1 MNVNQYLEN
10 LEQNRSK
17 IYYVS
22 LFFLFCLPWFIFLNL
37 PLINEDIHV
46 LEWHKPEGFFDIFQ
60 SFYEKIVGGYYW
72 RPVTYLSY
80 SFTKVIYGEN
90 AIYYRLFNMFLHAGN
105 AFLLYNILRI
115 LNISINVRFL
125 VSLIFAWSYQNLY
138 AVVWIPGRT
147 DALVLFF
154 LLNICILLFTS
165 SSYKTLKV
173 SVSFL
178 LAVLSKEI
186 AYAGLFLPF
195 LIYYYDPKILN
206 KKEVLKFTSIFA
218 SIILFTILYRNFV
231 IGGVPFQSQNFADI
245 SFVGVLESFLIYPAL
260 SFFTADHLETIFFM
274 AKDNPWNLLKITII
288 VIIFLTIIFYRIL
301 LNKKG
306 AKKGVWGLLWY
317 LAFIAP
323 ALTTLNQ
330 WYTYI
335 PMVGILIF
343 FAFLFNHTSNK
354 SVLILVVAYL
364 LASIFLIINEKQDR
378 EIASKKFSEIRKSM
392 KKIDNISDRV
402 AFFCLPDKIE
412 RVNTLKIGFTLIFN
426 KFSNDSLKEFT
437 DDLRCE
443 LNENAKIELV
453 HNTKDSLEFNLING
467 RFLIRGGR
475 SRAVPID
482 EEILR
487 ENQYYKIKI
496 RNGIEDDT
504 LKANAILYPK
514 HNDIQQFYYNGI
526 EILEL
531 ENRN

>member
-1 MNVNQYLEN
+1 
-10 LEQNRSK
+10 
-17 IYYVS
+17 
-22 LFFLFCLPWFIFLNL
+22 
-37 PLINEDIHV
+37 
-46 LEWHKPEGFFDIFQ
+46 
-60 SFYEKIVGGYYW
+60 
-72 RPVTYLSY
+72 
-80 SFTKVIYGEN
+80 
-90 AIYYRLFNMFLHAGN
+90 
-105 AFLLYNILRI
+105 
-115 LNISINVRFL
+115 
-125 VSLIFAWSYQNLY
+125 
-138 AVVWIPGRT
+138 
-147 DALVLFF
+147 
-154 LLNICILLFTS
+154 
-165 SSYKTLKV
+165 
-173 SVSFL
+173 
-178 LAVLSKEI
+178 
-186 AYAGLFLPF
+186 
-195 LIYYYDPKILN
+195 
-206 KKEVLKFTSIFA
+206 
-218 SIILFTILYRNFV
+218 
-231 IGGVPFQSQNFADI
+231 
-245 SFVGVLESFLIYPAL
+245 
-260 SFFTADHLETIFFM
+260 
-274 AKDNPWNLLKITII
+274 
-288 VIIFLTIIFYRIL
+288 
-301 LNKKG
+301 
-306 AKKGVWGLLWY
+306 
-317 LAFIAP
+317 
-323 ALTTLNQ
+323 
-330 WYTYI
+330 
-335 PMVGILIF
+335 MVGILIF

>member
-60 SFYEKIVGGYYW
+60 SFYERIVGGYYW
-72 RPVTYLSY
+72 RPITYLSY

-105 AFLLYNILRI
+105 AFLLYNLLRI
-115 LNISINVRFL
+115 LNISINIRFW

-186 AYAGLFLPF
+186 AYAGLILPF
-195 LIYYYDPKILN
+195 LIYYYNPKILN
-206 KKEVLKFTSIFA
+206 RKEVLKFTSIFA

-231 IGGVPFQSQNFADI
+231 IGGVPFQSQNFANI

-274 AKDNPWNLLKITII
+274 AQDNPWDLLKITII

-306 AKKGVWGLLWY
+306 ANKGVWGLLWY

-343 FAFLFNHTSNK
+343 FAFLFNHSNNK
-354 SVLILVVAYL
+354 SIFIFVIAYL
-364 LASIFLIINEKQDR
+364 LVSIFFLIDEKDNR
-378 EIASKKFSEIRKSM
+378 KIASEKFEWITESFSEIESIGEKS
-392 KKIDNISDRV
+392 V
-402 AFFCLPDKIE
+402 FFCLPDKIE

-426 KFSNDSLKEFT
+426 KFAGDTLKDFS

-443 LNENAKIELV
+443 INKYSKIELSK
-453 HNTKDSLEFNLING
+453 NTKDSLVFDLTNG
-467 RFLIRGGR
+467 RFLLRGGR
-475 SRAVPID
+475 SRAIPINETIEHENEFYKMKIINNVIEDSAFATATLLRKSNIRD
-482 EEILR
+482 E
-487 ENQYYKIKI
+487 YYYDGEKIIKI
-496 RNGIEDDT
+496 N
-504 LKANAILYPK
+504 
-514 HNDIQQFYYNGI
+514 
-526 EILEL
+526 
-531 ENRN
+531 